1 MLAACLGDEEV
12 VLLLVGGVGPEQQP
26 VLQEA
31 RAGRPDEVRNGIQ
44 LMKIATKG
52 GEGVVKPKQGFV
64 SEGFHR
70 VKEGV
75 GAMSMVGTYSG
86 RLTCIYPGATA
97 R

>member
-52 GEGVVKPKQGFV
+52 GEGARICSTKDWV
-64 SEGFHR
+64 SG
-70 VKEGV
+70 
-75 GAMSMVGTYSG
+75 MYQ
-86 RLTCIYPGATA
+86 
-97 R
+97 